1 MKSSNKFVL
10 TLRDWLDV
18 FMQRSMRDFILF
30 TKEKGL
36 SMSQIGALFQVHRRG
51 ACGVSDIGDELGVTS
66 AAASQMIERLVQQ
79 ELITRS
85 EDPSDR
91 RLKQIVLTDKGRQL
105 MQESIQ
111 ARQSWMD
118 ELVDVMTL
126 EEQAQVTAA
135 LRLLIEKAQQLET
148 REGPQDV

>member
-51 ACGVSDIGDELGVTS
+51 ACGGSDIGDELGVTS

-91 RLKQIVLTDKGRQL
+91 RLKQFDRASTTA
-105 MQESIQ
+105 ESSRVSRPPWQ
-111 ARQSWMD
+111 GSAAR
-118 ELVDVMTL
+118 
-126 EEQAQVTAA
+126 AAA
-135 LRLLIEKAQQLET
+135 LPAVSCHPSVMRPKRR
-148 REGPQDV
+148 REPH